1 MINGLSSP
9 DALLRNVKRE
19 QVSPASDMLDDGQLL
34 IQSDCDTTDNHV
46 NMNSPSEDSSEQDLQ
61 KELDNLLQENKRLKR
76 QRLKDKIQQLRRE
89 NDILKSHLE
98 AEEPP
103 PKPDSNSEVTT
114 NLNMDTGKLV
124 TLEGSGV
131 GNSNCNFKSQSF
143 IFTSTNGGTLYIKP
157 LEVSPQDLHT
167 MSLDGII
174 DSVVDYDNQDALS
187 LSLGKSPTTHSAARV
202 PEKRVQSNGSQTPHT
217 YDTSP
222 LHYPS
227 TKAAKNTGP
236 YPRLKTGTTHEDI
249 EARRFVQEFKARRV
263 SHKLTQSDI
272 GERLNRCT
280 GARYGQSYI
289 SRLESMQLST
299 AIVLRMKPLLN
310 KLLNETEY
318 GKSMEVN
325 GTGEVEEDYWRRK
338 KTADQ
343 SKQYKTHSPSGQEID
358 DAAHKLNSDPNRV
371 MNNNWTGYQQPMP
384 NTSGAHFNTTSNFF
398 ISGLMSSM
406 NPGMTQTFP
415 KVENS
420 NACNM
425 MKSDGSIPLSHP
437 SYPHHMYRDE
447 GMKGQDHIMDHS
459 AFSPADIKTEFP
471 TITTLEP
478 PHKPG

>member
-9 DALLRNVKRE
+9 DSLLRNVKRE

-46 NMNSPSEDSSEQDLQ
+46 NMNSPSEDSSEADLQ
-61 KELDNLLQENKRLKR
+61 KELDTLLQENKRLKR

-114 NLNMDTGKLV
+114 NLNLDTGKLV
-124 TLEGSGV
+124 TLEGSAV

-143 IFTSTNGGTLYIKP
+143 IFTSTNGGQLYIKP
-157 LEVSPQDLHT
+157 LEVSPQDLQT

-174 DSVVDYDNQDALS
+174 DSVVDYDSQDALS
-187 LSLGKSPTTHSAARV
+187 LSLGKSPTPTRAS
-202 PEKRVQSNGSQTPHT
+202 EKRVQSNGSQTPHT

-227 TKAAKNTGP
+227 TKPAKNTGP

-318 GKSMEVN
+318 SKSMETN
-325 GTGEVEEDYWRRK
+325 GGGEVEEEYWRRK
-338 KTADQ
+338 KTAK
-343 SKQYKTHSPSGQEID
+343 SHSPSGQEID
-358 DAAHKLNSDPNRV
+358 DAAHKMNSDPNRV
-371 MNNNWTGYQQPMP
+371 INNNWGGYQQPMP
-384 NTSGAHFNTTSNFF
+384 NTSTGHFNSTSNFF

-415 KVENS
+415 KVETS
-420 NACNM
+420 NTCNM
-425 MKSDGSIPLSHP
+425 LKSDGSIPLSHP
-437 SYPHHMYRDE
+437 SYPHHMYRDDN
-447 GMKGQDHIMDHS
+447 MKPGEHIMDHS
-459 AFSPADIKTEFP
+459 AFSPAEIKQEY
-471 TITTLEP
+471 TTLEP
-478 PHKPG
+478 PHKPPG